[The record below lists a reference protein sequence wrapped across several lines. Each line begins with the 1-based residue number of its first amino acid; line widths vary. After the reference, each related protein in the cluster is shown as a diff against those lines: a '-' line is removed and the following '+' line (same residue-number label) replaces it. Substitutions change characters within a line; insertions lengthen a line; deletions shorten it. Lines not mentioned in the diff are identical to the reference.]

1 MLYKADTHTAS
12 LHSRFLPILLALGSV
27 LAFGS
32 QSAHAQIITVS
43 CGTEGG
49 VACTNNNPEYFAN
62 NTEALGKACDYG
74 LQQSGNTCVNSNR
87 HTLSDYRQDP
97 VGKVLHDQLYS
108 AQADQPLNWDVFLG
122 THNSFSSYRSD
133 LRQTSFVPY
142 GLTIPFVNFQ
152 IGFTPGI
159 LADQE
164 LSITDQLASGA
175 RFLVIHPHYYLG
187 QLRACHENFSDSVE
201 LDVCFNETQGRLFSY
216 IVQEIATWLNDN
228 PGEFVVLRLYHDVG
242 PTYAADL
249 AQILNTYL
257 GPKIFKPDYISWQN
271 GGFPSLRQLR
281 SQGQQI
287 MIIGTESDSASSD
300 PGLTLTTT
308 MWDWSTVVMD
318 DGYTDATGWNSCQ
331 NTAGN
336 SVPARAKNMFA
347 FVAEDRSGSNAMD
360 QLEVT
365 GTDIKNG
372 IVQYY
377 NDVVNFFT
385 GGSSSSAPSYN
396 PGGIGLLQPDD
407 VHKAE
412 TCSYGLIGL
421 DFWKAGSF
429 AYKGQLGPIGFD
441 YTFPDPDQR
450 QAAALWT
457 FGAYNS
463 TPAFT
468 GPSPVST
475 DGLSGWNPDNLNGGN
490 NAYPFLCASL
500 GAQNGLPPDR
510 SNGIGWLLQITPN
523 SGSWG
528 DGESSCQVQFGP
540 AWHFWAPETPAEQDL
555 VISRMATNPQKTWLN
570 MKIVPPGQRPPLVV
584 TPSIVK
590 LYWSKG
596 QPMPS
601 LPYIFTKGGT
611 GGSLSA
617 QVLRGNGETQNF
629 LSVTNTGSTF
639 NATFNSSV
647 SQLSAGV
654 HTDQIFITENDP
666 AWGVLSYALPVQLEI
681 DEPLTASAATVAL
694 GNCSN
699 PVNASVTLSSGG
711 PFTIRSTQSWLQVT
725 ASATQTP
732 ATLTFSFSPAGL
744 TPGNYSA
751 VATVTGAYATNSS
764 VSIKVNLTIDPE
776 TTIASAPPGLSLL
789 VDGTSMVTPKTYC
802 WATNSDHTVSA
813 PTGIAGAGG
822 NGVAFSRWSDGGA
835 ATHSVHTQV
844 DISTLT
850 AEYGAAY
857 QVTLIA
863 NPPAGGTVTG
873 AGWYAQGLAAP
884 IRATANAGFT
894 FAGFTGPQDWAQSSF
909 NYPVTGPVTITANFT
924 TPGALLFAITSGER
938 VDGSSPGTRLVP
950 LAIDN
955 PGNSGF
961 GDVRITAIDGFTTV
975 SGSGA
980 ASCPAAFPALLGNL
994 TPGGSGSVSV
1004 PMNWPAT
1011 ASRLKFTVHFTAN
1024 GGSYSGST
1032 TLTVNR

>member
-1 MLYKADTHTAS
+1 MLHKADTHTAN
-12 LHSRFLPILLALGSV
+12 LHSRFLSILLAAGSV
-27 LAFGS
+27 MAFGL

-49 VACTNNNPEYFAN
+49 NACNKDNAEYWAN
-62 NTEALGKACDYG
+62 NTGALGQACDYG
-74 LQQSGNTCVNSNR
+74 LQQSGSTCVNSNR
-87 HTLSDYRQDP
+87 HTFSDYRQDP

-133 LRQTSFVPY
+133 VRQTSLVPY
-142 GLTIPFVNFQ
+142 GLTIPFVNYQ

-175 RFLVIHPHYYLG
+175 RFLVLHPHYYLG
-187 QLRACHENFSDSVE
+187 QFRACHENFSDSVE
-201 LDVCFNETQGRLFSY
+201 LDVCSNETQGRLFSY
-216 IVQEIATWLNDN
+216 IVQEIATWLKDN
-228 PGEFVVLRLYHDVG
+228 PGEFLILRLYHDVG
-242 PTYAADL
+242 STYAADL

-257 GPKIFKPDYISWQN
+257 GPKIFKPDYSSWKT

-287 MIIGTESDSASSD
+287 MIIGTESDSVSSD
-300 PGLTLTTT
+300 PNLTLATT
-308 MWDWSTVVMD
+308 MWDWSTVVMN
-318 DGYTDATGWNSCQ
+318 DGYTDSTGWNTCQ
-331 NTAGN
+331 NADGYP
-336 SVPARAKNMFA
+336 VPARAKNMFA
-347 FVAEDRSGSNAMD
+347 FVGEDRSGSNAMD
-360 QLEVT
+360 SIELT
-365 GTDIKNG
+365 GTDIKSG

-385 GGSSSSAPSYN
+385 GGSSSGAPSYN

-412 TCSYGLIGL
+412 TCTYGLIAL

-429 AYKGQLGPIGFD
+429 AYKGLGFD

-450 QAAALWT
+450 QAEALWT
-457 FGAYNS
+457 FRPYN
-463 TPAFT
+463 TPPAFV
-468 GPSPVST
+468 GPAPVST
-475 DGLSGWNPDNLNGGN
+475 DGLNGWIPDNLNGSN
-490 NAYPFLCASL
+490 NSYPFLCASV

-510 SNGIGWLLQITPN
+510 SKGIGWLSQITPN
-523 SGSWG
+523 SGNWG

-540 AWHFWAPETPAEQDL
+540 DWHFWAPETPIEQDL
-555 VISRMATNPQKTWLN
+555 VISQMTVPNTHKTWLN
-570 MKIVPPGQRPPLVV
+570 MKIAPPGQRPPLVV
-584 TPSIVK
+584 TPSIITLK
-590 LYWSKG
+590 WSKG

-617 QVLRGNGETQNF
+617 AVLRGNGETQNF

-647 SQLSAGV
+647 SQLSPGI

-666 AWGVLSYALPVQLEI
+666 AWGPLTYALPVQLEVG
-681 DEPLTASAATVAL
+681 EPLTASAASVAL

-711 PFTIRSTQSWLQVT
+711 PFTVQSSEWWLQVT

-732 ATLTFSFSPAGL
+732 ATLTFSFSPTGL
-744 TPGNYSA
+744 KPGKYSA
-751 VATVTGAYATNSS
+751 VATVTGAYSTNST
-764 VSIKVNLTIDPE
+764 VSIAVYLTINPE
-776 TTIASAPPGLSLL
+776 TTVASAPPGLSLL
-789 VDGTSMVTPKTYC
+789 VDGTSTITPKTYC
-802 WATNSDHTVSA
+802 WTTDSNHTVSA
-813 PTGIAGAGG
+813 PTPIAGAGG
-822 NGVAFSRWSDGGA
+822 NGEAFSRWSDSGA
-835 ATHSVHTQV
+835 ATHSVKTAAE
-844 DISTLT
+844 ISTLT
-850 AEYGAAY
+850 AEYIAAY

-884 IRATANAGFT
+884 IKATANAGFT

-909 NYPVTGPVTITANFT
+909 NYPVTGPVTITANFSAA
-924 TPGALLFAITSGER
+924 GAALSAITFGQR
-938 VDGSSPGTRLVP
+938 VDGSSPGISMVP

-961 GDVRITAIDGFTTV
+961 GDVRVTAIDGFTTV

-994 TPGGSGSVSV
+994 SPGGLGSVNV

-1011 ASRLKFTVHFTAN
+1011 VSRLKFTVHFTAN